1 MTPQLAH
8 PPRDTD
14 IRHDHGGPV
23 LAVRL
28 QESSALLSQRRAV
41 AGEGDGRFARRVWPR
56 VAAHPG
62 LWRWLRLRYLSALVG
77 YPNFLL
83 RRRPVVLALAFV
95 VVVVVYLTDSISID
109 ALALVSSYLVARCGD
124 FYRSRLISEY
134 FF

>member
-23 LAVRL
+23 LAVRS

-62 LWRWLRLRYLSALVG
+62 LWRWLRLRYLSALAFRHTNLK
-77 YPNFLL
+77 PPTPQLLKFLL
-83 RRRPVVLALAFV
+83 I
-95 VVVVVYLTDSISID
+95 SIS
-109 ALALVSSYLVARCGD
+109 SHCH
-124 FYRSRLISEY
+124 
-134 FF
+134 